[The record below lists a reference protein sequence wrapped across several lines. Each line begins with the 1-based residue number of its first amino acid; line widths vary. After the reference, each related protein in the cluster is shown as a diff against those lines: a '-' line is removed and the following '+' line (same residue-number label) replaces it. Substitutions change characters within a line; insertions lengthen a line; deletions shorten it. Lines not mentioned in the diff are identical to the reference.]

1 MRRKIP
7 QFVREAVGLSYRIDD
22 GFVSDQQD
30 ALSGA
35 GKLSVTAGRRALI
48 ENHRGIL
55 EYSRERIAVSFGKER
70 LSLYGREL
78 RIVAMNRRELL
89 ICGELQEIVW
99 S

>member
-1 MRRKIP
+1 MEKKGSALRSLADRLELP
-7 QFVREAVGLSYRIDD
+7 E
-22 GFVSDQQD
+22 D